1 MLSGTV
7 RRRSRCTRPQRAL
20 AALVLAAAGELAP
33 PVAASEPAEAQ
44 QAAGEI
50 SGRVA
55 LFHKKLFRKPQRAKE
70 VRDVVVYVTGFTS
83 GPASGALA
91 ELDQRG
97 EQFAPRL
104 LPVVAGQEVAF
115 PNRDRIYH
123 NVFSVS
129 PVKSFDLGQY
139 KSSDPAK
146 RARFERP
153 GLVPVYCNIHPHMI
167 AYVVVL
173 ENSAY
178 ALASPD
184 GSFRIRDV
192 PPGRRLVHAWTPGA
206 PAAVSREIDV
216 AAGATASVSF
226 ELTSGAIPSHRRK
239 DGSEYPPPG
248 SEAER

>member
-1 MLSGTV
+1 MLSGSPRD
-7 RRRSRCTRPQRAL
+7 RRGFAR
-20 AALVLAAAGELAP
+20 AALVLLVLFG
-33 PVAASEPAEAQ
+33 VAEPAPAQ
-44 QAAGEI
+44 QLTGEI
-50 SGRVA
+50 AGRVA
-55 LFHKKLFRKPQRAKE
+55 LFHKKLFGKPQRAEE

-83 GPASGALA
+83 GPPSGALA

-104 LPVVAGQEVAF
+104 LAVVAGQEVAF

-139 KSSDPAK
+139 KASDTPK
-146 RARFERP
+146 RARFERA

-178 ALASPD
+178 ALAAPD
-184 GSFRIRDV
+184 GSFRIRGV
-192 PPGRRLVHAWTPGA
+192 PAGRQLVHAWTPGA
-206 PAAVSREIDV
+206 QAAVSQEIEV
-216 AAGATASVSF
+216 SAGATASASF
-226 ELTSGAIPSHRRK
+226 ELTGGALPIHQRK
-239 DGSEYPPPG
+239 DGSDYPPPG

>member
-1 MLSGTV
+1 MLRTRFGARLGGTVAVAIFLAAFGPAAPARAQPQSGTIE
-7 RRRSRCTRPQRAL
+7 
-20 AALVLAAAGELAP
+20 G
-33 PVAASEPAEAQ
+33 
-44 QAAGEI
+44 GI
-50 SGRVA
+50 A
-55 LFHKKLFRKPQRAKE
+55 LFRKKLFGKPERAPE
-70 VRDVVVYVTGFTS
+70 VRDVIVYVTGF
-83 GPASGALA
+83 ASEPPGGARA
-91 ELDQRG
+91 QLDQKD

-139 KSSDPAK
+139 KSSDPPK
-146 RARFERP
+146 RERFERP

-178 ALASPD
+178 ALAAPD
-184 GSFRIRDV
+184 GSFTIRGV
-192 PPGRRLVHAWTPGA
+192 PTGRHALYAWTPGA
-206 PAAVSREIDV
+206 EPVRREVEVAPGV
-216 AAGATASVSF
+216 AARVDLELVVGA
-226 ELTSGAIPSHRRK
+226 LPPHKRK
-239 DGSEYPPPG
+239 DGSAYPPPG